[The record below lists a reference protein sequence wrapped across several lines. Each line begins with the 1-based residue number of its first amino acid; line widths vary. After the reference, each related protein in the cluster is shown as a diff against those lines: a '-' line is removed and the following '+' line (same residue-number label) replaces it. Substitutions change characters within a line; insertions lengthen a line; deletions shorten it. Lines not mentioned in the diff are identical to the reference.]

1 MMFDLLL
8 YLGLIVALFPTKYTV
23 SIELAISIIWVSAF
37 VLTNRKFQMK
47 NLTKY
52 SVVIFIL
59 FIYSLLSYFWVLDKY
74 YWALYNVMLFIGFSY
89 SVWIPMSSLEKNQ
102 LRQRLQA
109 IIEKS
114 LLVHLLI
121 ALFEIVSRRYF
132 FTMNP
137 MMISYAQMRRN
148 PLTFF
153 HNTNDLAFFL
163 LMTYLLLRIFG
174 DSKKNRFYN
183 FLFLPVS
190 FVIYMTESRLV
201 LISLIIAVLLVFVFT
216 YFSKNFIKIS
226 IFLLSI
232 TIVFLTFL
240 FSDLIQNFF
249 QYLRLSEP
257 IRTNLMHNGFE
268 YLKMTKYVGVGAG
281 NILYY
286 LQNVRLKPT
295 YGIFSMHNWWLE
307 ILVTYGIFCFSI
319 YTFYYLSIIRKA
331 INLKNKWIVAWF
343 VSFIFASISSSN
355 IFTTAWVWIFLA
367 FMFTVTE
374 KGSNNES
381 FAHF

>member
-23 SIELAISIIWVSAF
+23 GIELAISLIWVSAF

-52 SVVIFIL
+52 SVVILVL

-89 SVWIPMSSLEKNQ
+89 SVWLPTCSMEKN
-102 LRQRLQA
+102 RIRYRLQA

-114 LLVHLLI
+114 LIVHLLI
-121 ALFEIVSRRYF
+121 AIFEIFSRRYIF
-132 FTMNP
+132 SMNP
-137 MMISYAQMRRN
+137 LMIPFARLRRN

-153 HNTNDLAFFL
+153 HNTNDFAFYI
-163 LMTYLLLRIFG
+163 LMIYLFLRING
-174 DSKKNRFYN
+174 DSSKNKFYN
-183 FLFLPVS
+183 LLFFPVA

-201 LISLIIAVLLVFVFT
+201 LISLIITFILVFVFT

-249 QYLRLSEP
+249 QYLRHSEP
-257 IRTNLMHNGFE
+257 IRTNLIHNGFE

-286 LQNVRLKPT
+286 LQNVQIKPT

-319 YTFYYLSIIRKA
+319 YSLYYLSIIRKA

-374 KGSNNES
+374 KGSTNES

>member
-1 MMFDLLL
+1 MLDLLL
-8 YLGLIVALFPTKYTV
+8 YIGLIVALFPTKYTV
-23 SIELAISIIWVSAF
+23 GIELAISIIWFGAF
-37 VLTNRKFQMK
+37 VLTNRKLQIK

-52 SVVIFIL
+52 SFVILFL
-59 FIYSLLSYFWVLDKY
+59 FIYSLLSFFWVLDKY
-74 YWALYNVMLFIGFSY
+74 YWGLYNVMLFIGFSY

-102 LRQRLQA
+102 LRQRIQG

-114 LLVHLLI
+114 LIIHLLI
-121 ALFEIVSRRYF
+121 ALFEIVSRRYL
-132 FTMNP
+132 FTMSP

-153 HNTNDLAFFL
+153 HNTNDFAIFM
-163 LMTYLLLRIFG
+163 LMIYLLLRIIG
-174 DSKKNRFYN
+174 DGKKNRFYN
-183 FLFLPVS
+183 FLFFPVS

-201 LISLIIAVLLVFVFT
+201 LISLIIAFILVFVFT

-226 IFLLSI
+226 IFFMSL
-232 TIVFLTFL
+232 TIVFLSFL
-240 FSDLIQNFF
+240 FSDMIQNFI

-257 IRTNLMHNGFE
+257 IRTNLMHNGLE

-286 LQNVRLKPT
+286 LQNFRLKPT

-319 YTFYYLSIIRKA
+319 YTFYYISIIRKA

-355 IFTTAWVWIFLA
+355 IFTTSWVWILLA
-367 FMFTVTE
+367 LMFTLTE
-374 KGSNNES
+374 KGPANES
-381 FAHF
+381 IAHF